1 MHRFFY
7 RVVVRDLNGLLGLN
21 SLVCQIHIVS
31 NCCNTNISV
40 LDLSEC
46 TRLEQLLVGYNSFN
60 CVTEVKLIGLEEL
73 ESVVIG
79 SNCFVIK
86 SNRDTMGRFYL
97 KDCPKLKELKMGRY
111 SFSDYSVCEIENVD
125 ALETIAMGDAHF
137 WSGCF
142 YRSSLELKSTQR
154 VKVTNS

>member
-46 TRLEQLLVGYNSFN
+46 TRLEQLIVGYNSFN

-79 SNCFVIK
+79 SNCFVNK
-86 SNRDTMGRFYL
+86 SNRDTTGRFYL
-97 KDCPKLKELKMGRY
+97 KDCPKLKELKMGRC
-111 SFSDYSVCEIENVD
+111 SFSDYSVIEIENVN
-125 ALETIAMGDAHF
+125 ALEVIEMGDLSERSYHF
-137 WSGCF
+137 F
-142 YRSSLELKSTQR
+142 YASLELKSILML
-154 VKVTNS
+154 NE

>member
-1 MHRFFY
+1 MHRFY
-7 RVVVRDLNGLLGLN
+7 RAVVRDLDGLLGLN
-21 SLVCQIHIVS
+21 PLVYQIRVVA
-31 NCCNTNISV
+31 NCCNTSIPV

-46 TRLEQLLVGYNSFN
+46 TRLERLIIANNSFK

-73 ESVVIG
+73 GGVFIG
-79 SNCFVIK
+79 PNCFVNK
-86 SNRDTMGRFYL
+86 SNHETTGCFYL
-97 KDCPKLKELKMGRY
+97 KNCPKLKELRMGRY

-125 ALETIAMGDAHF
+125 ALEVIEMGDVHY

-154 VKVTNS
+154 VKVANS